1 MTEDGFLKKF
11 RFSKPDGSEMF
22 VQFSTSLD
30 SYLER
35 WIQLSKTNR
44 TFEDLN
50 DLFLREEF
58 KRLALFFNGKIWASI
73 HDMTRYTDQFAEVR
87 TTTSSSIT
95 QNRFSTEDKQT
106 QYKYTVQQN
115 QSSNGVKFRVWKI
128 WP

>member
-22 VQFSTSLD
+22 VQFSTNLD

-73 HDMTRYTDQFAEVR
+73 HDMTRYTEQFAEVR

-95 QNRFSTEDKQT
+95 QKPIFDERQTNAIQIYSTTEPKQ
-106 QYKYTVQQN
+106 
-115 QSSNGVKFRVWKI
+115 
-128 WP
+128 

>member
-1 MTEDGFLKKF
+1 MTEDGFRKKF
-11 RFSKPDGSEMF
+11 RFSIPDGSEMF

-50 DLFLREEF
+50 DLFLREQF

-95 QNRFSTEDKQT
+95 QKPIFDGRQTNAIQIYSTTEPKQ
-106 QYKYTVQQN
+106 
-115 QSSNGVKFRVWKI
+115 
-128 WP
+128 